1 MYNCSFRND
10 LTCCLEKII
19 CLCQKSSEKK
29 ITFLFFS
36 LQKKKHY
43 EQLRHNFKSIYF
55 LVKYLFSHTA
65 FCEKVQTSDYDFF
78 LFLHLFQHPFH
89 DCMFWNYKNAVC
101 QW

>member
-19 CLCQKSSEKK
+19 CLCQKSSEKRS
-29 ITFLFFS
+29 LFSFFFFFCKK
-36 LQKKKHY
+36 KKKHY

-78 LFLHLFQHPFH
+78 PLPSSIS
-89 DCMFWNYKNAVC
+89 ASIP
-101 QW
+101 